1 MIKSISHHSNSIA
14 RQIKKEI
21 GIKQFLLYDCLEYY
35 LFRFKGE
42 VEVSSLEFKAI
53 IPYLEEYSL
62 LDKKEIYQAILKF
75 NEFDIYTFKVTPEG
89 GVLSCEKI
97 KAYCKKLSDSGKKS
111 QKLKGKDQPKKI
123 DLEKESEPEIKPN
136 VTPVG
141 NNGTDQNLINEVLKL
156 ALDCDFKPFQK
167 IHEVTKLVSFM
178 DHGILRFYLDSLPKW
193 AKASESNTDLRFRDG
208 KKSLLL
214 HIKKAFENNIQ
225 LTGDLPSWVLNGNLD
240 QGNTWT
246 NPGSNTSLVDPK
258 TSEPSIPEGI
268 KHRELIPEN
277 WKEYFFWARF
287 PKNQFSWF
295 WLCESINTD
304 FFVPDILMNKR
315 NRDKFLERKSFPEWR
330 DFFVMLYSEDHNF
343 SDQIKRITNIF
354 NNFQKKLEE
363 GSLNNE

>member
-75 NEFDIYTFKVTPEG
+75 NEFDIYSFKVTPEG

-111 QKLKGKDQPKKI
+111 QKLKGKDQPKKL

-246 NPGSNTSLVDPK
+246 NPGSTLDQKPQRQQF
-258 TSEPSIPEGI
+258 PE
-268 KHRELIPEN
+268 HTPEN
-277 WKEYFFWARF
+277 WKKFWWVNWSSDSWDWWDFLKDTAKQGFQMRLERSKEDRKRFFSIYTAQEWSNF
-287 PKNQFSWF
+287 FDKWF
-295 WLCESINTD
+295 HPDTGLVRQHTD
-304 FFVPDILMNKR
+304 FYAVWKHLDVIS
-315 NRDKFLERKSFPEWR
+315 LESYFWEKDGGYYEKP
-330 DFFVMLYSEDHNF
+330 
-343 SDQIKRITNIF
+343 
-354 NNFQKKLEE
+354 
-363 GSLNNE
+363 